1 MVEEVVNPNYTQTQ
15 ILLVEGEDVNELDPV
30 DPGDDKGG
38 TLM

>member
-15 ILLVEGEDVNELDPV
+15 ILPVEGEDVNELDPV